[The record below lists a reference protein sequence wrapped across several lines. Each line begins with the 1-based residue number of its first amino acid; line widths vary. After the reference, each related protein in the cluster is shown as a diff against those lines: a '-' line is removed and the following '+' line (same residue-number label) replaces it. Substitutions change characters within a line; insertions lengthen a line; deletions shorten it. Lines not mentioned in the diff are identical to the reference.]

1 MSDEQSTKLALGT
14 VQLGVPYGAA
24 NTTGLPSESDALRIL
39 AVARELGIT
48 QFDTASAYGLS
59 EERIGLAVSQHI
71 LNDVHVITKI
81 DHALLTRLH
90 DFQGDSEDMQS
101 VQDAGD
107 AAAIGH
113 TEEAGTSLAEKLVDT
128 SVHES
133 LKRLQLPVLPVLLLH
148 KWEQRDAAW
157 QRMLHWRDSRKRVRQ
172 LGTSTYYPEQVIEA
186 LSDADVKHIQ
196 LPLNLLDW
204 RWRPGH
210 EAGGADVGEQL
221 YSALAQRSDVCIHA
235 RSAYLQGILVCGEER
250 WPQFAR
256 DDGTAARVLAAL
268 DSLVASLGRKSRA
281 DLCLSYV
288 RSLPWVSAVLV
299 GAETEAQL
307 RDNVELCKA
316 TALTASERTVVE
328 KELPRVSVRVLDP
341 SQWEVNPTIAGSYR
355 KK

>member
-1 MSDEQSTKLALGT
+1 MKLALGT

-48 QFDTASAYGLS
+48 EFDTARAYGLS
-59 EERIGLAVSQHI
+59 EARLGLAVSQGI
-71 LNDVHVITKI
+71 LQDAHVVTKI
-81 DHALLTRLH
+81 DHGLLARLH
-90 DFQGDSEDMQS
+90 DAQDGSEGAQSGGQEGGD
-101 VQDAGD
+101 G
-107 AAAIGH
+107 AAA
-113 TEEAGTSLAEKLVDT
+113 ERSLAEEMVDA
-128 SVHES
+128 SVNES
-133 LKRLQLPVLPVLLLH
+133 LRRLQLPVLPTLLLH

-157 QRMLHWRDSRKRVRQ
+157 QRMVYWRDSRKRVRQ

-186 LSDADVKHIQ
+186 LGDADVKHIQ

-204 RWRPGH
+204 RWRPAAA
-210 EAGGADVGEQL
+210 AGGADMGDQL
-221 YSALAQRSDVCIHA
+221 HSALAQRPDVRIHA

-268 DSLVASLGRKSRA
+268 DSLVERLGRLSRA

-299 GAETEAQL
+299 GAETETQL

-316 TALTASERTVVE
+316 TALTAGERTLVE
-328 KELPRVSVRVLDP
+328 TELPRVSVRVLDP
-341 SQWEVNPTIAGSYR
+341 SQWESNPTIAGSY